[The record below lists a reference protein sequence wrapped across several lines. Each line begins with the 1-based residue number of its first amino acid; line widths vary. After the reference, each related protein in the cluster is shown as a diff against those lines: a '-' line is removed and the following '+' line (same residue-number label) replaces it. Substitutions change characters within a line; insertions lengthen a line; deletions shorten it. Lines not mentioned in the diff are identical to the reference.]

1 MAKEWNFINSMK
13 DETIESTILI
23 AMKTKILFTL
33 LCMFTFIPAKTQNTI
48 EKLVVY
54 KSFRRAG
61 TTAAVSGMFKEP
73 AKHSIDTANVNVG
86 TDIFLNEF
94 SVILNKSKRNK
105 HLQQKIAGIEI
116 AGEFWLNQSD
126 KHFFII
132 CFPDLLID
140 FTDKR
145 EYRITDKLLLK
156 QMNDWINNLKDKK

>member
-1 MAKEWNFINSMK
+1 MFI
-13 DETIESTILI
+13 
-23 AMKTKILFTL
+23 
-33 LCMFTFIPAKTQNTI
+33 FIPTKAQNTI

-54 KSFRRAG
+54 KSFWRGG

-73 AKHSIDTANVNVG
+73 AKYSIDTTNVNIG

-94 SVILNKSKRNK
+94 GVILNKAKRNK
-105 HLQQKIAGIEI
+105 HFQQKIAGIEI

-132 CFPDLLID
+132 CLPNLLID
-140 FTDKR
+140 ITSKR

-156 QMNDWINNLKDKK
+156 QMNDWINNLKDKR